1 MLVFA
6 VLAASSAV
14 VASAEA
20 SSALVPPEESVAG
33 LRQDEWSRE
42 WWQWAGSFSGDA
54 SPIADRTGRLCH
66 SKQSGAVFFL
76 AGTYGTQRTVR
87 KCTVPAGTYLFFP
100 LINYVTYPGYKNSL
114 DCDQASRSTTAAT
127 DNPSALVLEL
137 DGRIFKNLA
146 AHRQATRG
154 CFDLAARAGGGITP
168 SAANGYYIMLRP
180 LSRGTHTLNFGGIL
194 PTMTQAVTYELI
206 VE

>member
-1 MLVFA
+1 MRTIQNLFRARLLGTRSARMAAIVFA
-6 VLAASSAV
+6 ALAGASSMGAG
-14 VASAEA
+14 ADDSIP
-20 SSALVPPEESVAG
+20 LVPPEESVAG

-54 SPIADRTGRLCH
+54 SPIADRAGRLCH

-114 DCDQASRSTTAAT
+114 DCDQAKHNTTAAT
-127 DNPSALVLEL
+127 DHPSALVLEL
-137 DGRIFKNLA
+137 NGRIFKN
-146 AHRQATRG
+146 
-154 CFDLAARAGGGITP
+154 
-168 SAANGYYIMLRP
+168 
-180 LSRGTHTLNFGGIL
+180 
-194 PTMTQAVTYELI
+194 
-206 VE
+206 